1 MGRKS
6 KAALKIKRAQK
17 KAKER
22 AAATTT
28 PAAAATNAD
37 ANNVPA
43 PAATMQNDNIGDS
56 QNNNEGV
63 NLLVAPTNLAGTN
76 DHAASTH
83 SAANNTSDNAQND
96 IFTFGVG
103 TPTDEKY
110 KFQLLHICKY
120 QLFFRF

>member
-22 AAATTT
+22 AVTTS
-28 PAAAATNAD
+28 AAATNAN

-43 PAATMQNDNIGDS
+43 PAARMQNDNIGDS

-63 NLLVAPTNLAGTN
+63 NLLAAPTNLAGTN